1 MKNSHTGADVLDIC
15 SSWVSHYPQNLK
27 MGRVAGTGMNER
39 ELRANTQLTEFTPV
53 WKSKFYGAIRIAAST
68 STPSTRHL
76 LDGVA
81 MPVPATDALVD
92 FHTGSRNGTLIRRR
106 SCRTGTGASTW

>member
-1 MKNSHTGADVLDIC
+1 MPFDSASTAAFSPRKDFVKNSHTGADVLDIC
-15 SSWVSHYPQNLK
+15 SSWVSHYPQDLK
-27 MGRVAGTGMNER
+27 LGRVAGTGMNER

-76 LDGVA
+76 LC
-81 MPVPATDALVD
+81 T
-92 FHTGSRNGTLIRRR
+92 R
-106 SCRTGTGASTW
+106 RTG